1 MINVSSEFHRLMNE
15 RTDFRQYAEMTLADG
30 TQMVLTK
37 EDFSVENNNV
47 VDGAETSGIP
57 LGVAVCRH
65 IQIEIDNR
73 DEKYSEVDFFGAKIR
88 LYLTFQLSETEE
100 RIEYG
105 TFTVLQPE
113 TYGET
118 VIIYALDDM
127 YKADKEYTS
136 SLNYP
141 ATLREILIDACSSID
156 ISLGSTSFDND
167 DFVVD
172 TKPTEITYRQLF
184 GYVAMI
190 AGGNARIDTTGRLRI
205 LTYNFNK
212 VDSLLGAIMDGG
224 KYFPWN
230 NGSDLEGGNFID
242 WDDADNAD
250 GGIFGDRKEFHLLNN
265 WSTLKVDTDDVVIT
279 GVSTNVRENG
289 GNKEIMYGTEGYVLR
304 VSNPLFQ
311 AKEEEALA
319 LIGSAIVG
327 GRMRKFSGDLVAN
340 PTCEFMDVAIVSDR
354 KGNAYPTILTDINFQ
369 FFGFTVLSNSAE
381 SAMRNSSETYSAAIE
396 TLVAAKKLVEQEKT
410 DRELA
415 VEQLAKDLQTSSGL
429 YMTEKKQADGSVI
442 YYMHDKP
449 TLDDSMVVWKLTSL
463 AFGVSTDGGKTYPY
477 GFTVNGE
484 LITKLLYAE
493 GINADYIT
501 SGKISTNR
509 LDVSE
514 IANANALTSKY
525 ATITSL
531 DAQKARVDTI
541 ESNYITA
548 SKVSSTYA
556 TINNLNAQKSRID
569 TIESNY
575 ISASVVGANF
585 ATINS
590 LNAVNANL
598 QNLIA
603 NKIDASTVKA
613 QYMEV
618 VNWTSGGYINAN
630 KINVN
635 DLMAKTS
642 VQTTTAYFN
651 GLHLQKLW
659 DSSAVGLTIQ
669 WIYDTSSKTWF
680 LTGRQ

>member
-141 ATLREILIDACSSID
+141 ATLKEILVDACSSID

-205 LTYNFNK
+205 LTYNFQK
-212 VDSLLGAIMDGG
+212 VDSLLSGIMDGG

-242 WDDADNAD
+242 WDNADNAD

-311 AKEEEALA
+311 AKEEEALS

-429 YMTEKKQADGSVI
+429 YMTEEEQADGSVI

-449 TLDDSMVVWKLTSL
+449 TLADSMVVWKLTAN

-477 GFTVNGE
+477 GFTVDGE

-501 SGKISTNR
+501 SGKISADRIDTTA
-509 LDVSE
+509 LD
-514 IANANALTSKY
+514 AKY
-525 ATITSL
+525 ASIGS
-531 DAQKARVDTI
+531 
-541 ESNYITA
+541 
-548 SKVSSTYA
+548 
-556 TINNLNAQKSRID
+556 LNAQKSRID
-569 TIESNY
+569 VIEANY
-575 ISASVVGANF
+575 ITAATVSANY
-585 ATINS
+585 ATIAS
-590 LNAVNANL
+590 LNATSANL

-613 QYMEV
+613 NYMEV
-618 VNWTSGGYINAN
+618 ANWTSSGKIRTDKLDANAIKAFFTSADTISVGTLKSTYLLSSSISLGN
-630 KINVN
+630 WILSVEYNST
-635 DLMAKTS
+635 LGKTI
-642 VQTTTAYFN
+642 VVA
-651 GLHLQKLW
+651 
-659 DSSAVGLTIQ
+659 
-669 WIYDTSSKTWF
+669 
-680 LTGRQ
+680 R

>member
-1 MINVSSEFHRLMNE
+1 MINVSNEFLRLMNE
-15 RTDFRQYAEMTLADG
+15 KTDFKQYAEMTLADG

-88 LYLTFQLSETEE
+88 LYLTFELSETEE

-127 YKADKEYTS
+127 YKADKEYVTS
-136 SLNYP
+136 LTYP
-141 ATLREILIDACSSID
+141 ATLKEILVDACSSID
-156 ISLGSTSFDND
+156 ISLGSTSFNND

-172 TKPTEITYRQLF
+172 VKPTEITYRQLF
-184 GYVAMI
+184 GYIAMI

-212 VDSLLGAIMDGG
+212 VESLLGGIMDGG

-230 NGSDLEGGNFID
+230 NGSDLEGGNFINWEEGD
-242 WDDADNAD
+242 EAD
-250 GGIFGDRKEFHLLNN
+250 GGVFGDRKEFHLLNN
-265 WSTLKVDTDDVVIT
+265 WNTLKVDTDDVVIT
-279 GVSTNVRENG
+279 GISTNARENG
-289 GNKEIMYGTEGYVLR
+289 GNREILYGVEGYVLK
-304 VSNPLFQ
+304 VSNPLIQ
-311 AKEEEALA
+311 GKEEEALE
-319 LIGSAIVG
+319 LIGSALIG

-354 KGNAYPTILTDINFQ
+354 KGNVYPTILTDINFQ

-396 TLVAAKKLVEQEKT
+396 TLVAARKLVEQEKT

-415 VEQLAKDLQTSSGL
+415 VEQLAKDLKSSSGL
-429 YMTEKKQADGSVI
+429 YMTEEVQADGSTI

-449 TLDDSMVVWKLTSL
+449 TLEESMVVWKLTAL
-463 AFGVSTDGGKTYPY
+463 AFGISTDGGKTYPY
-477 GFTVNGE
+477 GFTVDGE
-484 LITKLLYAE
+484 LITRLLYAE

-501 SGKISTNR
+501 SGK
-509 LDVSE
+509 VS
-514 IANANALTSKY
+514 A
-525 ATITSL
+525 
-531 DAQKARVDTI
+531 D
-541 ESNYITA
+541 
-548 SKVSSTYA
+548 
-556 TINNLNAQKSRID
+556 RID
-569 TIESNY
+569 TTALDARYAS
-575 ISASVVGANF
+575 IS
-585 ATINS
+585 S
-590 LNAVNANL
+590 LNAANASIQSLNANKASIEQLNATSANL

-603 NKIDASTVKA
+603 QKIDASTVKA

-618 VNWTSGGYINAN
+618 VNWTSGGYIKADR
-630 KINVN
+630 INVN
-635 DLMAKTS
+635 ELFAHSTTS
-642 VQTTTAYFN
+642 TFLRVGILETSTLVLNGYEFYVEYSTT
-651 GLHLQKLW
+651 LQGYILK
-659 DSSAVGLTIQ
+659 
-669 WIYDTSSKTWF
+669 
-680 LTGRQ
+680 GRQLTPI